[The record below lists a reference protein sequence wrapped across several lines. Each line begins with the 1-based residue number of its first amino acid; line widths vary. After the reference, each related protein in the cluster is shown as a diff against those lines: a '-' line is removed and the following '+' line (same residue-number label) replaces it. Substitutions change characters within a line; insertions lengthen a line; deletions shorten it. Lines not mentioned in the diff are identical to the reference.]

1 MSSPIHNGDKLGAL
15 ELYAPPWVREQTSP
29 SAVLPSV
36 TVRQQPPSP
45 QDPAE
50 DLAEVSVPQPESTWS
65 RSSTPPPSAVPP
77 DVQARTE
84 VSPAAAAVDRSA
96 TLTKENDPY
105 CAASLWPDMF
115 EAPQAQPESALHMEP
130 SNLEPSNLEPSGRL
144 ASAAQPRLPKGVGGP
159 NLDWRAPRIEVPA
172 PVLRSKPSEG
182 KAVAK
187 VPRRRLLLEPGTIP
201 EPPIPQRQ
209 KSLMPLLGRLGLL
222 TVFAATVAYAITFY
236 SIPETR
242 LASVKPDTGIQD
254 QITVGAANSSQVEAT
269 TLKQFKMRM
278 VIEGRQAFVNEAIPL
293 GVSLI
298 GTPNGEFVLLSGL
311 MAGTKVSVGTASGD
325 TGWRLAV
332 RDLSTAVAF
341 APKDYVGVM
350 NAAVDLRT
358 SNDAIIDRNVMR
370 LEWVAKQPDI
380 RPEATRGDGNAA
392 EPPGLAVQSLGKEEI
407 ATLLRRGAEYMKG
420 GDIAAARL
428 VLQRAVSSG
437 DPESALALGATYD
450 PYVFGELGVLGFSA
464 DAVQARVWYERAAKL
479 GVREATQ
486 RIDRLAKLG
495 R

>member
-45 QDPAE
+45 HDPAE

-77 DVQARTE
+77 DVQARTG

-130 SNLEPSNLEPSGRL
+130 SNLEPSGRL

-159 NLDWRAPRIEVPA
+159 NLDWRAPGIEVPA

-242 LASVKPDTGIQD
+242 LASIMPDRSIQD
-254 QITVGAANSSQVEAT
+254 PNTVG
-269 TLKQFKMRM
+269 
-278 VIEGRQAFVNEAIPL
+278 
-293 GVSLI
+293 
-298 GTPNGEFVLLSGL
+298 
-311 MAGTKVSVGTASGD
+311 
-325 TGWRLAV
+325 
-332 RDLSTAVAF
+332 
-341 APKDYVGVM
+341 
-350 NAAVDLRT
+350 
-358 SNDAIIDRNVMR
+358 
-370 LEWVAKQPDI
+370 
-380 RPEATRGDGNAA
+380 
-392 EPPGLAVQSLGKEEI
+392 
-407 ATLLRRGAEYMKG
+407 
-420 GDIAAARL
+420 
-428 VLQRAVSSG
+428 
-437 DPESALALGATYD
+437 
-450 PYVFGELGVLGFSA
+450 
-464 DAVQARVWYERAAKL
+464 
-479 GVREATQ
+479 
-486 RIDRLAKLG
+486 
-495 R
+495 